1 MLTLR
6 RRRRSGCCSCC
17 SCLCVATLLIA
28 VAALF
33 VPFRLGNP
41 FATPVP
47 TGQSLLCRQFR
58 LAAADIVGTAAPP
71 FRFAID
77 AGTGANWMVLE
88 VSDGNFMWLEL
99 GAVPPATQQSILQQL
114 QANNVPPLFLDLA
127 ASAFAQASDAG
138 MVRQLLL
145 SPFLQNCEATLQ
157 ERMQRSYEQR
167 AGLTGLNAPAAQPAA
182 ALAAVAPLDAAPAVT
197 GTVKVGANIRTGPG
211 RQYDV
216 ASVAPQGAQVTIAA
230 TSADGDWFQLSSGYW
245 IFASLVDAS
254 EAPMP
259 ASLPPLSSVPA
270 PATALQPARTREPAN
285 QLTATERAVLKE
297 RALAHVNAARARH
310 GAEVVVLGHNAAAQ
324 EHAEELVR
332 GRYLSHWNR
341 DGLTPYMRYTRAGG
355 QGNSAENASLTGHSS
370 SQDCPAIDMDVA
382 LEEALQ
388 GFMDSPGHRDNILRP
403 EHTTLHV
410 GIAQSCG
417 FLTVVQLFADD
428 YVRYDALPHIR
439 DGVLRMTGHT
449 VNGAA
454 LPEAGQAIRV
464 SWNPLPQPVTR
475 GQLIQTSCYS
485 GGQPIADLLRPL
497 PPGARYVLS
506 AYDGEWIR
514 CPTPYDVDPDL
525 IYPADARARAR
536 IMQAAKNNDKI
547 RTPYSAPVIVAQRW
561 QESETAFEIEAD
573 LSSLLDEYGA
583 GVYTLGFWGQLN
595 GQPAL
600 LSEYS
605 LFVE

>member
-1 MLTLR
+1 MT
-6 RRRRSGCCSCC
+6 
-17 SCLCVATLLIA
+17 

-88 VSDGNFMWLEL
+88 VPDGNFMWLEL
-99 GAVPPATQQSILQQL
+99 GAVPPATQQSLLQQL

-167 AGLTGLNAPAAQPAA
+167 AGLTGLNAPAAPPAA
-182 ALAAVAPLDAAPAVT
+182 ALAAGAPLASEPVVT

-211 RQYDV
+211 REYDV
-216 ASVAPQGAQVTIAA
+216 ASVAPQGTQITIAA
-230 TSADGDWFQLSSGYW
+230 TSADGDWFQLSAGGW

-254 EAPMP
+254 EAPVP

-270 PATALQPARTREPAN
+270 RTMAPRPARPLEQAN
-285 QLTATERAVLKE
+285 QLTVTELAVLKD

-310 GAEVVVLGHNAAAQ
+310 GADAVVLGHNAAAQ
-324 EHAEELVR
+324 EHAEELLR

-355 QGNSAENASLTGHSS
+355 QGNSAENVSLTGHLF
-370 SQDCPAIDMDVA
+370 SQDCPAIDIDAA

-388 GFMDSPGHRDNILRP
+388 GLMDSPGHRDNILRP

-417 FLTVVQLFADD
+417 LLTVVQLFADD
-428 YVRYDALPHIR
+428 YVRYDVLPHIR
-439 DGVLRMTGHT
+439 DGVLRMAGRT

-464 SWNPLPQPVTR
+464 SWVSLPRPVTR

-485 GGQPIADLLRPL
+485 GGQPIAALLRPL
-497 PPGARYVLS
+497 PLGTEYVVS
-506 AYDGEWIR
+506 VYDGEWIR

-525 IYPADARARAR
+525 VYPDDPHAFER
-536 IMQAAKNNDKI
+536 ILHAAQNNDKI
-547 RTPYSAPVIVAQRW
+547 RASYSAPVVVAQRW
-561 QESETAFEIEAD
+561 QESGTAFEIEAD

-583 GVYTLGFWGQLN
+583 GVYTLGIWGQLN